1 MTSERHGLVI
11 PDVDIWHRAFSRLEP
26 DPQVVHEFATLARKR
41 QIILLGWVRQ
51 TLLSRVR
58 DERQYTRL
66 VWVLGGWP
74 DQPLRSRDHEQA
86 ADLGRRLRAVQTSIQ
101 PWNALVWVV
110 ANRVGAQVWSLDRSW
125 HGLGHHGCPL
135 IRR

>member
-1 MTSERHGLVI
+1 MSVDRTGLVI
-11 PDVDIWHRAFSRLEP
+11 PDVDIWHRAYSRLEP
-26 DPQVVHEFATLARKR
+26 DPQVVHEFAQLARDR
-41 QIILLGWVRQ
+41 RILLLGWVRQ

-74 DQPLRSRDHEQA
+74 DLPLRSRDHEQA
-86 ADLGRRLRAVQTSIQ
+86 ADLGRRMRSMQTTIP

-110 ANRVGAQVWSLDRSW
+110 AERVGAQVWSSDRSW
-125 HGLGHHGCPL
+125 QGLGRHGCPL
-135 IRR
+135 TRH